1 MKQSFIL
8 SLLVVLAMSMMLGCK
23 KQDKDQPSP
32 DMPIFTK
39 EGILQV
45 IGSDGKVK
53 ATLDIEIAETQD
65 ELRQGLKNR
74 ELMEDNQGMLFIMD
88 GQTKH
93 PFWMQDTYLSLD
105 MIFVEQ
111 DKTIFEVVENT
122 TPFSEEM
129 IEPKMINMYTLE
141 IRAGMA
147 KKYNITAG
155 DRLEWKTVQ

>member
-1 MKQSFIL
+1 MKQTFIL
-8 SLLVVLAMSMMLGCK
+8 SLLVVLAMSMLLGCK
-23 KQDKDQPSP
+23 KQDNDQPSP
-32 DMPIFTK
+32 DMPTFTK
-39 EGILQV
+39 EGVLQV
-45 IGSDGKVK
+45 IGRDGKVK

-141 IRAGMA
+141 LRAGMA

>member
-1 MKQSFIL
+1 MKQTFIL
-8 SLLVVLAMSMMLGCK
+8 SLLVVLAMSMLLGCK

-32 DMPIFTK
+32 DMPTFTK
-39 EGILQV
+39 EGVLQV
-45 IGSDGKVK
+45 IGTDGKVK

-141 IRAGMA
+141 LRAGMA